1 MVDPHEDFLAASD
14 ETLLRQCDIYFC
26 RSTGPGGQHRN
37 KVSSAV
43 RLRHRPT
50 EITAHGDESRS
61 QAENKV
67 MAVKRLRMNIACQLR
82 RPIDRAAELPPHVQ
96 ECVFVPR
103 GAHAPGVRRIQI
115 GRKDF
120 RFWHVAAYLLDL
132 LDSFEGR
139 LAEAAAHLG
148 VTTSNLASLLQE
160 DRHLLGAAQIIRK
173 SHGQRPLA

>member
-1 MVDPHEDFLAASD
+1 
-14 ETLLRQCDIYFC
+14 
-26 RSTGPGGQHRN
+26 
-37 KVSSAV
+37 
-43 RLRHRPT
+43 
-50 EITAHGDESRS
+50 
-61 QAENKV
+61 

-82 RPIDRAAELPPHVQ
+82 RPINRQAGPPPHVQ
-96 ECVFVPR
+96 ECIFAPR
-103 GAHAPGVRRIQI
+103 GPHATGVHRIQV

-132 LDSFEGR
+132 LNSFEGR
-139 LAEAAAHLG
+139 LAEAAAYLG